1 MDYYKILGLST
12 SATLDQIKK
21 FRKRGVREVPKI
33 SILEV
38 GPRDG
43 LQSEPEILPTEVKK
57 EFITRTIDAGIK
69 QIEVTSFVH
78 PKKVPQMADAEKLVE
93 SLPENDDVTYIGLI
107 MNQRGFERAR
117 DCGIDEVG
125 MVIVS
130 TDTYNM
136 KNQNVVTQ
144 ESIDNWLSIAAEAKS
159 AGIRTSVV
167 IACSFGCPYEG
178 EIDPEHIASIAE
190 QVLKGKPDV
199 LGLADSVGVAVPS
212 QIKKTFSLIKE
223 LAPSIPLRTHLHNT
237 RNTGL
242 ANAAAAVEA
251 GVSIIDASTG
261 GIGGCPFAPRA
272 TGNIPTDDLLYML
285 DRSGVET
292 GVDLRQV
299 VKTTDWLEEQLGR
312 AVPAMVPKAG
322 IFPENAEINMQ

>member
-1 MDYYKILGLST
+1 VS
-12 SATLDQIKK
+12 
-21 FRKRGVREVPKI
+21 KI

-93 SLPENDDVTYIGLI
+93 SLPENDEVTYIGLI

-190 QVLKGKPDV
+190 QILKGKPDV

-212 QIKKTFSLIKE
+212 QIKETFSLVKE

-285 DRSGVET
+285 DRSGIET

>member
-1 MDYYKILGLST
+1 MSK
-12 SATLDQIKK
+12 
-21 FRKRGVREVPKI
+21 V

-43 LQSEPEILPTEVKK
+43 LQSEPEILPTEIKK
-57 EFITRTIDAGIK
+57 EFITRTINAGIK
-69 QIEVTSFVH
+69 NIEVTSFVH

-93 SLPENDDVTYIGLI
+93 SLPDRDDVTYIGLI

-144 ESIDNWLSIAAEAKS
+144 QSIDNWLDIASSAKS

-178 EIDPEHIASIAE
+178 EVDPEHIASIAE
-190 QVLKGKPDV
+190 QILKGEPDV
-199 LGLADSVGVAVPS
+199 IGLADSVGVAVPN
-212 QIKKTFSLIKE
+212 QVKTTFALIKD
-223 LAPSIPLRTHLHNT
+223 LAPTIPLRTHLHNT

-261 GIGGCPFAPRA
+261 GIGGCPFAPKA

-285 DRSGVET
+285 DRSGIET
-292 GVDLRQV
+292 GVNLKEI
-299 VKTTDWLEEQLGR
+299 VKTTDWLEAQLGR
-312 AVPAMVPKAG
+312 PVPAMVPKAG
-322 IFPENAEINMQ
+322 IFPENAEINIQ

>member
-1 MDYYKILGLST
+1 MS
-12 SATLDQIKK
+12 
-21 FRKRGVREVPKI
+21 KI

-57 EFITRTIDAGIK
+57 EFITRTINAGIK

-178 EIDPEHIASIAE
+178 EIAPEHIASIAE

-285 DRSGVET
+285 DRSGIET
-292 GVDLRQV
+292 GVDLKQV

>member
-1 MDYYKILGLST
+1 MSK
-12 SATLDQIKK
+12 
-21 FRKRGVREVPKI
+21 V

-43 LQSEPEILPTEVKK
+43 LQSEPEILPTEIKK
-57 EFITRTIDAGIK
+57 EFITRTINAGIK
-69 QIEVTSFVH
+69 NIEVTSFVH

-93 SLPENDDVTYIGLI
+93 SLPDRDDVTYIGLI

-144 ESIDNWLSIAAEAKS
+144 QSIDNWLDIASSAKS

-178 EIDPEHIASIAE
+178 EVDPEHVASIAE
-190 QVLKGKPDV
+190 QILKGEPDV
-199 LGLADSVGVAVPS
+199 IGLADSVGVAVPN
-212 QIKKTFSLIKE
+212 QVKTTFALIKD
-223 LAPSIPLRTHLHNT
+223 LAPTIPLRTHLHNT

-251 GVSIIDASTG
+251 GVTIIDASTG
-261 GIGGCPFAPRA
+261 GIGGCPFAPKA

-285 DRSGVET
+285 DRSGIET
-292 GVDLRQV
+292 GVNLKEI
-299 VKTTDWLEEQLGR
+299 VKTTDWLENQLGR
-312 AVPAMVPKAG
+312 SVPAMVPKAG

>member
-1 MDYYKILGLST
+1 VSKVSL
-12 SATLDQIKK
+12 
-21 FRKRGVREVPKI
+21 
-33 SILEV
+33 LEV

-43 LQSEPEILPTEVKK
+43 LQSEPKILPTDVKRD
-57 EFITRTIDAGIK
+57 FIIKTMDAGIK

-93 SLPENDDVTYIGLI
+93 SLPDRDDVSYIGLI

-144 ESIDNWLSIAAEAKS
+144 ESIDNWLRIASDAKS
-159 AGIRTSVV
+159 AGIRTNVI

-178 EIDPEHIASIAE
+178 EVDPELIASIAE
-190 QVLKGKPDV
+190 KVLEGEPNI
-199 LGLADSVGVAVPS
+199 LGLADSVGVAVPN
-212 QIKKTFSLIKE
+212 QVKKTFSLIKE
-223 LAPSIPLRTHLHNT
+223 LAPNIPLRTHLHNT

-242 ANAAAAVEA
+242 ANAAAAIEA
-251 GVSIIDASTG
+251 GVTIIDASTG
-261 GIGGCPFAPRA
+261 GIGGCPFAPKA
-272 TGNIPTDDLLYML
+272 TGNIPMDDLLYLL
-285 DRSGVET
+285 DRSGIET
-292 GVDLRQV
+292 GVNLKKIV
-299 VKTTDWLEEQLGR
+299 SNSEWLEEKLEHS
-312 AVPAMVPKAG
+312 VPAMVPKAG
-322 IFPENAEINMQ
+322 IFPENAEINFQ

>member
-1 MDYYKILGLST
+1 MSKVSL
-12 SATLDQIKK
+12 
-21 FRKRGVREVPKI
+21 
-33 SILEV
+33 LEV

-43 LQSEPEILPTEVKK
+43 LQSEPKILPTDVKRD
-57 EFITRTIDAGIK
+57 FIIKTMDAGIK

-93 SLPENDDVTYIGLI
+93 SLPDRDDVSYIGLI

-144 ESIDNWLSIAAEAKS
+144 ESIDNWLRIASDAKS
-159 AGIRTSVV
+159 AGIRTNVI

-178 EIDPEHIASIAE
+178 EVDPELIASIAE
-190 QVLKGKPDV
+190 KVLEGEPNI
-199 LGLADSVGVAVPS
+199 LGLADSVGVAVPN
-212 QIKKTFSLIKE
+212 QVKKTFSLIKE
-223 LAPSIPLRTHLHNT
+223 LAPNIPLRTHLHNT

-242 ANAAAAVEA
+242 ANAAAAIEA
-251 GVSIIDASTG
+251 GVTIIDASTG
-261 GIGGCPFAPRA
+261 GIGGCPFAPKA
-272 TGNIPTDDLLYML
+272 TGNIPMDDLLYML
-285 DRSGVET
+285 DRSGIET
-292 GVDLRQV
+292 GVNLKQIV
-299 VKTTDWLEEQLGR
+299 STSEWLEEKLEHS
-312 AVPAMVPKAG
+312 VPAMVPKAG
-322 IFPENAEINMQ
+322 IFPENAEINFQ

>member
-1 MDYYKILGLST
+1 MSK
-12 SATLDQIKK
+12 
-21 FRKRGVREVPKI
+21 V

-57 EFITRTIDAGIK
+57 EFITRTINAGIK
-69 QIEVTSFVH
+69 NIEVTSFVH

-93 SLPENDDVTYIGLI
+93 SLPDRDDVTYIGLI

-136 KNQNVVTQ
+136 KNQNVITQ
-144 ESIDNWLSIAAEAKS
+144 QSIDNWLDIASSAKS

-178 EIDPEHIASIAE
+178 EVDPEHIASIAE
-190 QVLKGKPDV
+190 QILKGEPDV
-199 LGLADSVGVAVPS
+199 LGLADSVGVAVPN
-212 QIKKTFSLIKE
+212 QIKTTFSLIKD
-223 LAPSIPLRTHLHNT
+223 LAPTIPLRTHLHNT

-261 GIGGCPFAPRA
+261 GIGGCPFAPKA

-285 DRSGVET
+285 DRSGIET
-292 GVDLRQV
+292 GVNLKEI
-299 VKTTDWLEEQLGR
+299 VKTTDWLETQLGR
-312 AVPAMVPKAG
+312 PVPAMVPKAG
-322 IFPENAEINMQ
+322 IFPENAEINIQ

>member
-1 MDYYKILGLST
+1 MLYVSK
-12 SATLDQIKK
+12 
-21 FRKRGVREVPKI
+21 V

-57 EFITRTIDAGIK
+57 EFITRTINAGIK
-69 QIEVTSFVH
+69 NIEVTSFVH

-93 SLPENDDVTYIGLI
+93 SLPDRDDVTYIGLI

-144 ESIDNWLSIAAEAKS
+144 QSIDNWLDIASSAKS

-178 EIDPEHIASIAE
+178 EVDPEHIASIAE
-190 QVLKGKPDV
+190 QILKGEPDV
-199 LGLADSVGVAVPS
+199 IGLADSVGVAVPN
-212 QIKKTFSLIKE
+212 QVKTTFALIKD
-223 LAPSIPLRTHLHNT
+223 LAPTIPLRTHLHNT

-242 ANAAAAVEA
+242 ANAAAAVEV

-261 GIGGCPFAPRA
+261 GIGGCPFAPKA

-285 DRSGVET
+285 DRSGIET
-292 GVDLRQV
+292 GVNLKEI
-299 VKTTDWLEEQLGR
+299 VKTTDWLETQLGR
-312 AVPAMVPKAG
+312 PVPAMVPKAG
-322 IFPENAEINMQ
+322 IFPENAEINIQ

>member
-1 MDYYKILGLST
+1 MSKVSL
-12 SATLDQIKK
+12 
-21 FRKRGVREVPKI
+21 
-33 SILEV
+33 LEV

-43 LQSEPEILPTEVKK
+43 LQSEPKILPTDVKRD
-57 EFITRTIDAGIK
+57 FIIKTMDAGIK

-93 SLPENDDVTYIGLI
+93 SLPDRDDVSYIGLI

-144 ESIDNWLSIAAEAKS
+144 ESIDNWLRIASDAKS
-159 AGIRTSVV
+159 AGIRTNVI

-178 EIDPEHIASIAE
+178 EVDPELIASIAE
-190 QVLKGKPDV
+190 KILEGEPNI
-199 LGLADSVGVAVPS
+199 LGLADSVGVAVPN
-212 QIKKTFSLIKE
+212 QVKKTFSLIKE
-223 LAPSIPLRTHLHNT
+223 LAPNIPLRTHLHNT

-242 ANAAAAVEA
+242 ANAAAAIEA
-251 GVSIIDASTG
+251 GVTIIDASTG
-261 GIGGCPFAPRA
+261 GIGGCPFAPKA
-272 TGNIPTDDLLYML
+272 TGNIPMDDLLYML
-285 DRSGVET
+285 DRSGIET
-292 GVDLRQV
+292 GVNLKKIV
-299 VKTTDWLEEQLGR
+299 SNSEWLEEKLEHS
-312 AVPAMVPKAG
+312 VPAMVPKAG
-322 IFPENAEINMQ
+322 IFPENAEINFQ

>member
-1 MDYYKILGLST
+1 VSKVSL
-12 SATLDQIKK
+12 
-21 FRKRGVREVPKI
+21 
-33 SILEV
+33 LEV

-43 LQSEPEILPTEVKK
+43 LQSEPKILPTDVKRD
-57 EFITRTIDAGIK
+57 FIIKTMDAGIK

-93 SLPENDDVTYIGLI
+93 SLPDRDDVSYIGLI

-144 ESIDNWLSIAAEAKS
+144 ESIDNWLRIASDARS
-159 AGIRTSVV
+159 AGIRTNVI

-178 EIDPEHIASIAE
+178 EVDPELIASIAE
-190 QVLKGKPDV
+190 KVLEGEPNI
-199 LGLADSVGVAVPS
+199 LGLADSVGVAVPN
-212 QIKKTFSLIKE
+212 QVKKTFSLIKE
-223 LAPSIPLRTHLHNT
+223 LAPNIPLRTHLHNT

-242 ANAAAAVEA
+242 ANAAAAIEA
-251 GVSIIDASTG
+251 GVTIIDASTG
-261 GIGGCPFAPRA
+261 GIGGCPFAPKA
-272 TGNIPTDDLLYML
+272 TGNIPMDDLLYML
-285 DRSGVET
+285 DRSGIET
-292 GVDLRQV
+292 GVNLKKIV
-299 VKTTDWLEEQLGR
+299 SNSEWLEEKLEHS
-312 AVPAMVPKAG
+312 VPAMVPKAG
-322 IFPENAEINMQ
+322 IFPENAEINFQ

>member
-1 MDYYKILGLST
+1 MS
-12 SATLDQIKK
+12 
-21 FRKRGVREVPKI
+21 KI

-57 EFITRTIDAGIK
+57 EFITRTINAGIK

-93 SLPENDDVTYIGLI
+93 SLPEKDDVTYIGLI

-178 EIDPEHIASIAE
+178 EIDPEHIATIAG
-190 QVLKGKPDV
+190 QVLEGKPDV

-212 QIKKTFSLIKE
+212 QIKRTFSLVKE

-312 AVPAMVPKAG
+312 SVPAMVPKAG

>member
-1 MDYYKILGLST
+1 MSKVSL
-12 SATLDQIKK
+12 
-21 FRKRGVREVPKI
+21 
-33 SILEV
+33 LEV

-43 LQSEPEILPTEVKK
+43 LQSEPKILPTDVKRD
-57 EFITRTIDAGIK
+57 FIIKTMDAGIK

-93 SLPENDDVTYIGLI
+93 SLPDREDVSYIGLI

-144 ESIDNWLSIAAEAKS
+144 ESIDNWLRIASDARS
-159 AGIRTSVV
+159 AGIRTNVI

-178 EIDPEHIASIAE
+178 EVDPELIASIAE
-190 QVLKGKPDV
+190 KVLEGEPNI
-199 LGLADSVGVAVPS
+199 LGLADSVGVAVPN
-212 QIKKTFSLIKE
+212 QVKKTFSLIKE
-223 LAPSIPLRTHLHNT
+223 LAPNIPLRTHLHNT

-242 ANAAAAVEA
+242 ANAAAAIEA
-251 GVSIIDASTG
+251 GVTIIDASTG
-261 GIGGCPFAPRA
+261 GIGGCPFAPKA
-272 TGNIPTDDLLYML
+272 TGNIPMDDLLYLL
-285 DRSGVET
+285 DRSGIET
-292 GVDLRQV
+292 GVNLKKIV
-299 VKTTDWLEEQLGR
+299 SNSEWLEEKLEHS
-312 AVPAMVPKAG
+312 VPAMVPKAG
-322 IFPENAEINMQ
+322 IFPENAEINFQ

>member
-1 MDYYKILGLST
+1 MS
-12 SATLDQIKK
+12 
-21 FRKRGVREVPKI
+21 KI

-57 EFITRTIDAGIK
+57 EFITRTINAGIK

-190 QVLKGKPDV
+190 QVLEGKPDV

-212 QIKKTFSLIKE
+212 QIKRTFSLVKE
-223 LAPSIPLRTHLHNT
+223 IAPSIPLRTHLHNT

>member
-1 MDYYKILGLST
+1 M
-12 SATLDQIKK
+12 
-21 FRKRGVREVPKI
+21 PKI

-167 IACSFGCPYEG
+167 IPCSFGCPYEG

-190 QVLKGKPDV
+190 QVLEGKPDV

>member
-1 MDYYKILGLST
+1 MT
-12 SATLDQIKK
+12 
-21 FRKRGVREVPKI
+21 KI

-43 LQSEPEILPTEVKK
+43 LQSEPEIIPTEVKK
-57 EFITRTIDAGIK
+57 EFITKTIDAGVK
-69 QIEVTSFVH
+69 KLEVTSFVH
-78 PKKVPQMADAEKLVE
+78 PKKVPQMADAEQLVE
-93 SLPENDDVTYIGLI
+93 SLPDRDDVTYIGLI
-107 MNQRGFERAR
+107 MNQKGFERAR

-144 ESIDNWLSIAAEAKS
+144 ESIDNWLNIASEAKS

-167 IACSFGCPYEG
+167 IACAFGCPYEG
-178 EIDPEHIASIAE
+178 EVDPEDIASIAE
-190 QVLKGKPDV
+190 KVLQGEPDV
-199 LGLADSVGVAVPS
+199 FGLADSVGVAVPS
-212 QIKKTFSLIKE
+212 QITETFSLIKQM
-223 LAPSIPLRTHLHNT
+223 APSIPLRTHLHNT

-251 GVSIIDASTG
+251 GVSIIDSSTG
-261 GIGGCPFAPRA
+261 GIGGCPFAPKA

-285 DRSGVET
+285 DRSGIET
-292 GVDLRQV
+292 GVDLRKV
-299 VKTTDWLEEQLGR
+299 VETTEWLEGQLGR

>member
-1 MDYYKILGLST
+1 MSKVSL
-12 SATLDQIKK
+12 
-21 FRKRGVREVPKI
+21 
-33 SILEV
+33 LEV

-43 LQSEPEILPTEVKK
+43 LQSEPKILPTDVKRD
-57 EFITRTIDAGIK
+57 FIIKTMDAGIK

-93 SLPENDDVTYIGLI
+93 SLPDRDDVSYIGLI

-144 ESIDNWLSIAAEAKS
+144 ESIDNWLRIASDAKS
-159 AGIRTSVV
+159 AGIRTNVI

-178 EIDPEHIASIAE
+178 EVDPELIASIAE
-190 QVLKGKPDV
+190 KVLEGEPNI
-199 LGLADSVGVAVPS
+199 LGLADSVGVAVPN
-212 QIKKTFSLIKE
+212 QVKKTFSLIKE
-223 LAPSIPLRTHLHNT
+223 LAPNIPLRTHLHNT

-242 ANAAAAVEA
+242 ANAAAAIEA
-251 GVSIIDASTG
+251 GVTIIDASTG
-261 GIGGCPFAPRA
+261 GIGGCPFAPKA
-272 TGNIPTDDLLYML
+272 TGNIPMDDLLYML
-285 DRSGVET
+285 DRSGIET
-292 GVDLRQV
+292 GVNLKKIV
-299 VKTTDWLEEQLGR
+299 SNSEWLEEKLEHS
-312 AVPAMVPKAG
+312 VPAMVPKAG
-322 IFPENAEINMQ
+322 IFPENAEINFQ

>member
-1 MDYYKILGLST
+1 MS
-12 SATLDQIKK
+12 
-21 FRKRGVREVPKI
+21 KI

-57 EFITRTIDAGIK
+57 EFITRTINAGIK

-190 QVLKGKPDV
+190 QVLEGKPDV

-212 QIKKTFSLIKE
+212 QIKRTFSLVKE

-285 DRSGVET
+285 DRSGIET

-312 AVPAMVPKAG
+312 AVPAMVPKA
-322 IFPENAEINMQ
+322 

>member
-1 MDYYKILGLST
+1 MSK
-12 SATLDQIKK
+12 
-21 FRKRGVREVPKI
+21 V

-43 LQSEPEILPTEVKK
+43 LQSEPEILPTEIKK
-57 EFITRTIDAGIK
+57 EFITRTINAGIK
-69 QIEVTSFVH
+69 NIEVTSFVH

-93 SLPENDDVTYIGLI
+93 SLPDRDDVTYIGLI

-136 KNQNVVTQ
+136 KNQNVITQ
-144 ESIDNWLSIAAEAKS
+144 QSIDNWLDIASSAKS

-178 EIDPEHIASIAE
+178 EVDPEHIASIAE
-190 QVLKGKPDV
+190 QILKGEPDV
-199 LGLADSVGVAVPS
+199 LGLADSVGVAVPN
-212 QIKKTFSLIKE
+212 QIKTTFSLIKD
-223 LAPSIPLRTHLHNT
+223 LAPTIPLRTHLHNT

-261 GIGGCPFAPRA
+261 GIGGCPFAPKA

-285 DRSGVET
+285 DRSGIET
-292 GVDLRQV
+292 GVNLKEIV
-299 VKTTDWLEEQLGR
+299 NTTNWLEKQLGR
-312 AVPAMVPKAG
+312 SVPAMVPKAG
-322 IFPENAEINMQ
+322 IFPENAEINRQ

>member
-1 MDYYKILGLST
+1 LY
-12 SATLDQIKK
+12 TLDLIKK
-21 FRKRGVREVPKI
+21 SEKRGVREVSKI

-93 SLPENDDVTYIGLI
+93 SLPENNDVTYIGLI

-312 AVPAMVPKAG
+312 SVPAMVPKAG

>member
-1 MDYYKILGLST
+1 MSK
-12 SATLDQIKK
+12 
-21 FRKRGVREVPKI
+21 V

-57 EFITRTIDAGIK
+57 EFITRTINAGIK
-69 QIEVTSFVH
+69 NIEVTSFVH

-93 SLPENDDVTYIGLI
+93 SLPDRDDVTYIGLI

-136 KNQNVVTQ
+136 KNQNVITQ
-144 ESIDNWLSIAAEAKS
+144 QSIDNWLDIASSAKS

-178 EIDPEHIASIAE
+178 EVDPEHIASIAE
-190 QVLKGKPDV
+190 QILKGEPDV
-199 LGLADSVGVAVPS
+199 LGLADSVGVAVPN
-212 QIKKTFSLIKE
+212 QIKTTFSLIKE
-223 LAPSIPLRTHLHNT
+223 LAPTIPLRTHLHNT

-242 ANAAAAVEA
+242 ANAAAAVEV

-261 GIGGCPFAPRA
+261 GIGGCPFAPKA

-285 DRSGVET
+285 DRSGIET
-292 GVDLRQV
+292 GVNLKEI
-299 VKTTDWLEEQLGR
+299 VKTTNWLENQLGR
-312 AVPAMVPKAG
+312 SVPAMVPKAG
-322 IFPENAEINMQ
+322 IFPENAEINIQ

>member
-1 MDYYKILGLST
+1 MS
-12 SATLDQIKK
+12 
-21 FRKRGVREVPKI
+21 KI

-93 SLPENDDVTYIGLI
+93 SLPENDEVTYIGLI

-190 QVLKGKPDV
+190 QILKGKPDV

-212 QIKKTFSLIKE
+212 QIKETFSLVKE

-285 DRSGVET
+285 DRSGIET

>member
-1 MDYYKILGLST
+1 MT
-12 SATLDQIKK
+12 
-21 FRKRGVREVPKI
+21 KI

-43 LQSEPEILPTEVKK
+43 LQSEPEIIPTEVKK
-57 EFITRTIDAGIK
+57 EFITKTIDAGIK
-69 QIEVTSFVH
+69 KLEVTSFVH
-78 PKKVPQMADAEKLVE
+78 PKKVPQMADAEQLVE
-93 SLPENDDVTYIGLI
+93 SLPDRDDVTYIGLI
-107 MNQRGFERAR
+107 MNQKGFERAR

-144 ESIDNWLSIAAEAKS
+144 ESIDNWLNIANEAKS

-167 IACSFGCPYEG
+167 IACAFGCPYEG
-178 EIDPEHIASIAE
+178 EVDPEEIASIAE
-190 QVLKGKPDV
+190 KVLQGEPDV
-199 LGLADSVGVAVPS
+199 FGLADSVGVAVPS
-212 QIKKTFSLIKE
+212 QITETFSLIKQM
-223 LAPSIPLRTHLHNT
+223 APSIPLRTHLHNT

-251 GVSIIDASTG
+251 GVSIIDSSTG
-261 GIGGCPFAPRA
+261 GIGGCPFAPKA

-285 DRSGVET
+285 DRSGIET
-292 GVDLRQV
+292 GVDLRKV
-299 VKTTDWLEEQLGR
+299 VETTEWLEEQLGR

>member
-1 MDYYKILGLST
+1 MSK
-12 SATLDQIKK
+12 
-21 FRKRGVREVPKI
+21 V

-57 EFITRTIDAGIK
+57 EFITRTINAGIK
-69 QIEVTSFVH
+69 NIEVTSFVH

-93 SLPENDDVTYIGLI
+93 SLPDRDDVTYIGLI

-136 KNQNVVTQ
+136 KNQNVITQ
-144 ESIDNWLSIAAEAKS
+144 QSIDNWLDIASSAKS

-178 EIDPEHIASIAE
+178 EVDPEHIASIAE
-190 QVLKGKPDV
+190 QILKGEPDV
-199 LGLADSVGVAVPS
+199 LGLADSVGVAVPN
-212 QIKKTFSLIKE
+212 QIKTTFSLIKE
-223 LAPSIPLRTHLHNT
+223 LAPTIPLRTHLHNT

-261 GIGGCPFAPRA
+261 GIGGCPFAPKA

-285 DRSGVET
+285 DRSGIET
-292 GVDLRQV
+292 GVNLKEI
-299 VKTTDWLEEQLGR
+299 VKTTNWLENQLGR
-312 AVPAMVPKAG
+312 SVPAMVPKAG

>member
-1 MDYYKILGLST
+1 MY
-12 SATLDQIKK
+12 TLDLIKK
-21 FRKRGVREVPKI
+21 SEKRGVREVSKI

-93 SLPENDDVTYIGLI
+93 SLPENNDVTYIGLI

-190 QVLKGKPDV
+190 KVLKGKPDV

-312 AVPAMVPKAG
+312 SVPAMVPKAG

>member
-1 MDYYKILGLST
+1 MY
-12 SATLDQIKK
+12 TLDLIKK
-21 FRKRGVREVPKI
+21 SEKRGVREVPKI

-190 QVLKGKPDV
+190 QVLEGKPDV

-212 QIKKTFSLIKE
+212 QIKRTFSLVKE

-285 DRSGVET
+285 DRSGIET

>member
-1 MDYYKILGLST
+1 MS
-12 SATLDQIKK
+12 
-21 FRKRGVREVPKI
+21 KI

-43 LQSEPEILPTEVKK
+43 LQSEPDILPTEVKK

-93 SLPENDDVTYIGLI
+93 SLPENNDVTYIGLI

-190 QVLKGKPDV
+190 QILEGKPDV

-212 QIKKTFSLIKE
+212 QIKRTFSLIKE

-285 DRSGVET
+285 DRSGIET
-292 GVDLRQV
+292 GVDLKQV

>member
-1 MDYYKILGLST
+1 MLYVSK
-12 SATLDQIKK
+12 
-21 FRKRGVREVPKI
+21 V

-57 EFITRTIDAGIK
+57 EFITRTINAGIK
-69 QIEVTSFVH
+69 NIEVTSFVH

-93 SLPENDDVTYIGLI
+93 SLPDRDDVTYIGLI

-136 KNQNVVTQ
+136 KNQNVITQ
-144 ESIDNWLSIAAEAKS
+144 QSIDNWLDIASSAKS

-178 EIDPEHIASIAE
+178 EVDPEHIASIAE
-190 QVLKGKPDV
+190 QILKGEPDV
-199 LGLADSVGVAVPS
+199 IGLADSVGVAVPN
-212 QIKKTFSLIKE
+212 QVKTTFALIKD
-223 LAPSIPLRTHLHNT
+223 LAPTIPLRTHLHNT

-261 GIGGCPFAPRA
+261 GIGGCPFAPKA

-285 DRSGVET
+285 DRSGIET
-292 GVDLRQV
+292 GVNLKEI
-299 VKTTDWLEEQLGR
+299 VKTTDWLETQLGR
-312 AVPAMVPKAG
+312 PVPAMVPKAG

>member
-1 MDYYKILGLST
+1 LY
-12 SATLDQIKK
+12 TLDLIKK
-21 FRKRGVREVPKI
+21 IRKRGVREVSKI

-93 SLPENDDVTYIGLI
+93 SLPENDEVTYIGLI

>member
-1 MDYYKILGLST
+1 MSK
-12 SATLDQIKK
+12 
-21 FRKRGVREVPKI
+21 V

-57 EFITRTIDAGIK
+57 EFITRTINAGIK
-69 QIEVTSFVH
+69 NIEVTSFVH

-93 SLPENDDVTYIGLI
+93 SLPDRDDVTYIGLI

-144 ESIDNWLSIAAEAKS
+144 QSIDNWLDIASSAKS

-178 EIDPEHIASIAE
+178 EVDPEHVASIAE
-190 QVLKGKPDV
+190 QILKGEPDV
-199 LGLADSVGVAVPS
+199 IGLADSVGVAVPN
-212 QIKKTFSLIKE
+212 QVKTTFALIKD
-223 LAPSIPLRTHLHNT
+223 LAPTIPLRTHLHNT

-251 GVSIIDASTG
+251 GVTIIDASTG
-261 GIGGCPFAPRA
+261 GIGGCPFAPKA

-285 DRSGVET
+285 DRSGIET
-292 GVDLRQV
+292 GVNLKEI
-299 VKTTDWLEEQLGR
+299 VKTTDWLENQLGR
-312 AVPAMVPKAG
+312 PVPAMVPKAG

>member
-1 MDYYKILGLST
+1 MSK
-12 SATLDQIKK
+12 
-21 FRKRGVREVPKI
+21 V

-43 LQSEPEILPTEVKK
+43 LQSEPEILPTEIKK
-57 EFITRTIDAGIK
+57 EFITRTINAGIK
-69 QIEVTSFVH
+69 NIEVTSFVH

-93 SLPENDDVTYIGLI
+93 SLPDRDDVTYIGLI

-136 KNQNVVTQ
+136 KNQNVITQ
-144 ESIDNWLSIAAEAKS
+144 QSIDNWLDIASSAKS
-159 AGIRTSVV
+159 AVIRTSVV

-178 EIDPEHIASIAE
+178 EVDPEHIASIAE
-190 QVLKGKPDV
+190 QILKGEPDV
-199 LGLADSVGVAVPS
+199 LGLADSVGVAVPN
-212 QIKKTFSLIKE
+212 QIKTTFSLIKE
-223 LAPSIPLRTHLHNT
+223 LAPTIPLRTHLHNT

-242 ANAAAAVEA
+242 ANAAAAVEV

-261 GIGGCPFAPRA
+261 GIGGCPFAPKA

-285 DRSGVET
+285 DRSGIET
-292 GVDLRQV
+292 GVNLKEI
-299 VKTTDWLEEQLGR
+299 VKTTNWLENQLGR
-312 AVPAMVPKAG
+312 SVPAMVPKAG
-322 IFPENAEINMQ
+322 IFPENAEINIQ

>member
-1 MDYYKILGLST
+1 
-12 SATLDQIKK
+12 
-21 FRKRGVREVPKI
+21 
-33 SILEV
+33 
-38 GPRDG
+38 
-43 LQSEPEILPTEVKK
+43 
-57 EFITRTIDAGIK
+57 
-69 QIEVTSFVH
+69 
-78 PKKVPQMADAEKLVE
+78 
-93 SLPENDDVTYIGLI
+93 
-107 MNQRGFERAR
+107 
-117 DCGIDEVG
+117 
-125 MVIVS
+125 
-130 TDTYNM
+130 
-136 KNQNVVTQ
+136 
-144 ESIDNWLSIAAEAKS
+144 
-159 AGIRTSVV
+159 
-167 IACSFGCPYEG
+167 
-178 EIDPEHIASIAE
+178 
-190 QVLKGKPDV
+190 
-199 LGLADSVGVAVPS
+199 LADSVGVAVPS

-312 AVPAMVPKAG
+312 SVPAMVPKAG

>member
-1 MDYYKILGLST
+1 MS
-12 SATLDQIKK
+12 
-21 FRKRGVREVPKI
+21 KI

-285 DRSGVET
+285 DRSGIET

-299 VKTTDWLEEQLGR
+299 VITTDWL
-312 AVPAMVPKAG
+312 
-322 IFPENAEINMQ
+322 

>member
-1 MDYYKILGLST
+1 M
-12 SATLDQIKK
+12 
-21 FRKRGVREVPKI
+21 PKI

-190 QVLKGKPDV
+190 QVLEGKPDV

-212 QIKKTFSLIKE
+212 QIKRTFSLVKE